1 MDRLERLILPIVLAI
16 GAGGLLLAKVEIPTA
31 ILIAKVVG
39 CILLTAFLIGFG
51 FRIAAWRRRER
62 EYRKMKASI
71 EDALAAAKA
80 EAAQEAATAPE
91 K

>member
-1 MDRLERLILPIVLAI
+1 MDRLERLILPIVLSI
-16 GAGGLLLAKVEIPTA
+16 GAAGLLLAKVEISTA

-39 CILLTAFLIGFG
+39 CMLLGAFMIGFG
-51 FRIAAWRRRER
+51 FRIAAWRRRDR

-71 EDALAAAKA
+71 EEALAAARA
-80 EAAQEAATAPE
+80 EAARESTTAPE